1 MCPFP
6 RLKYY
11 GDGDVIL
18 HHKRGIYSIV
28 DKQKRK
34 LHYTSNEECTGK
46 TLSLYLKPINKYMRK
61 GYIEFI

>member
-1 MCPFP
+1 MMCLFR

-28 DKQKRK
+28 DKQERK
-34 LHYTSNEECTGK
+34 LHYTIDEGCTGK
-46 TLSLYLKPINKYMRK
+46 SLYLKPTNKDMRK
-61 GYIEFI
+61 GSIEFI